1 MAGMSRR
8 DLVFVASRLI
18 ALYLLI
24 PTVLELLS
32 LPFNFWIMRDVGAGA
47 FPGSDQLVRVL
58 KNAHPGELLTDF
70 VKLIVA
76 WLFWKCGPGVERL
89 FSE

>member
-1 MAGMSRR
+1 MNRR

-24 PTVLELLS
+24 PTLLQLLS
-32 LPFNFWIMRDVGAGA
+32 FPFDFYLMHSIGRGT
-47 FPGSDQLVRVL
+47 FPGSKELVHFYGHAL
-58 KNAHPGELLTDF
+58 PGELLTDT
-70 VKLIVA
+70 VKLIIG
-76 WLFWKCGPGVERL
+76 WRFWKCSPVVERL